1 MFKFTKA
8 AIFALTALIGLGST
22 AVQAGTANN
31 GYDKQKVVYHVN
43 NIHTA
48 KGALRNVKNHLN
60 AVGDENIEL
69 IVVTHS
75 SGAFAL
81 VDGAMGK
88 KDKDG
93 KAYDFRDQVAGLANR
108 GVKFQI
114 CANTI
119 KGKKIDKSLINENA
133 VVVPSGVAQ
142 VVDLQQKG
150 YLYVKP

>member
-1 MFKFTKA
+1 MFKITKA
-8 AIFALTALIGLGST
+8 AIFALAAMIGLGAT

-31 GYDKQKVVYHVN
+31 GYDKQKVVYHIN
-43 NIHTA
+43 DINTA

-75 SGAFAL
+75 SGAFAM

-93 KAYDFRDQVAGLANR
+93 KAYDFRDQIAGLANR

-119 KGKKIDKSLINENA
+119 KGKKIPKDKINENA
-133 VVVPSGVAQ
+133 EVIPSGVAQ
-142 VVDLQQKG
+142 VAHLQQRG